1 MAELRRLLIEP
12 QRLPGPGGWL
22 ELQRQEQHYL
32 QRVLRLRSGDRFAIC
47 DGVGNLHAAE
57 LGAAGQVRQGQ
68 TLQQIARPQP
78 LLTLLAGLLR
88 REQDTMLRMATEL
101 GVDRFLPLQAERS
114 VPEPGE
120 RRQERW
126 QSQLREASEQCERL
140 WLPALLP
147 IQAATTALASPE
159 PVGGQRWIAVTR
171 EEFAPLLIDELGSI
185 STTAGEWQLACGPEG
200 GWSDQE
206 RQLASLHGWRPVSLG
221 SSILRA
227 ATASVAALSLLQ
239 MRRQQLNGVSLP
251 PSL

>member
-32 QRVLRLRSGDRFAIC
+32 QRVLRLRSGDGFAIC
-47 DGVGNLHAAE
+47 DGVGNLHGAK
-57 LGAAGQVRQGQ
+57 LGAAGRVRQGP
-68 TLQQIARPQP
+68 TLQRSAMPQP
-78 LLTLLAGLLR
+78 SLTLLAGLLR

-140 WLPALLP
+140 WRPSLLP
-147 IQAATTALASPE
+147 IQAASVALASPG
-159 PVGGQRWIAVTR
+159 PVQGQRWIAVTR
-171 EEFAPLLIDELGSI
+171 EELAPLLADELGSI

-200 GWSDQE
+200 GWSNEE
-206 RQLASLHGWRPVSLG
+206 RQLACLHGWRAVSLG
-221 SSILRA
+221 PSILRA
-227 ATASVAALSLLQ
+227 ATAAVAALSLMQ
-239 MRRQQLNGVSLP
+239 MRRQQLNGASIQP
-251 PSL
+251 